1 MFLLFLLIWKDI
13 SLLPTYPKT
22 GSKSCSSPQ
31 KFRLVSWI
39 DFKSLKK
46 CFGEDKKPKGV
57 EELKM

>member
-31 KFRLVSWI
+31 KFLLVSWVN
-39 DFKSLKK
+39 FNNFEKK
-46 CFGEDKKPKGV
+46 VLRRRLEASRHK
-57 EELKM
+57 EEK